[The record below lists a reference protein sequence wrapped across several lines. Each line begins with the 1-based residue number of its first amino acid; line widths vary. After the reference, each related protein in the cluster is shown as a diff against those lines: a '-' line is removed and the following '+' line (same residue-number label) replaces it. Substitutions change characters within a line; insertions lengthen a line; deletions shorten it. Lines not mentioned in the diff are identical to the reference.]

1 MTSFHLGDVVA
12 IPRLPVKYESVVVVE
27 IKLPTVSCE
36 PVATSPLPE
45 ELETMME
52 FGENVPGRFDVDRH
66 VAPMAKH
73 PPVSDSPPLAP

>member
-1 MTSFHLGDVVA
+1 MPTATL
-12 IPRLPVKYESVVVVE
+12 PRKYDELVVVE
-27 IKLPTVSCE
+27 MSDPTVSCE

-52 FGENVPGRFDVDRH
+52 FGENVPGRFDVERH